1 MARRTT
7 SHIEQLYAPQFEQF
21 GLVLEPGR
29 AGAVLQAQVVN
40 QIGAGSAWIMPISKD
55 CLVME
60 HVVTPAHDMRLL
72 EQTFEPY
79 ACASL
84 MNASTL
90 SCMPQNGIVPGYVAP
105 REDTRPKNSAGTG
118 DTLCTFV
125 QSNLHDQ
132 YSPLKAGMTYRS
144 RSVLF
149 LSGFFDEL
157 EQRWPGEF
165 TGLFDAFD
173 GHWPEEARTAM
184 THALRRLSYPR
195 ADQAGACLRLRS
207 VVDTMVAELACAH
220 AAEKGARQAQG
231 TRASASLATQA
242 AALIE
247 QALDEGIQLG
257 VDEAAARLYVSR
269 SKLCAVFKAETGEG
283 LAAYARRRR
292 IERARELLA
301 DGALSVAQV
310 AARLGYQRQSA
321 FSQAFKQACGVS
333 PTQWR
338 EGYGQM

>member
-1 MARRTT
+1 MTRSSA
-7 SHIEQLYAPQFEQF
+7 SHIEQLYTPQFEQF
-21 GLVLEPGR
+21 GLSLEPGR
-29 AGAVLQAQVVN
+29 GGAVLQAQVVN
-40 QIGAGSAWIMPISKD
+40 EIGAGSAWIMPISD
-55 CLVME
+55 TCLVME
-60 HVVTPAHDMRLL
+60 HIVTPAQDMRLL

-79 ACASL
+79 ACVSR

-90 SCMPQNGIVPGYVAP
+90 SCMPDNGIVPGYLAPCAGACPGGGVAA
-105 REDTRPKNSAGTG
+105 AGTV
-118 DTLCTFV
+118 CTFV

-157 EQRWPGEF
+157 ERQWPGEF

-173 GHWPEEARTAM
+173 GRWPEEALAAM
-184 THALRRLSYPR
+184 TRALGQLAYPR
-195 ADQAGACLRLRS
+195 ADQAGACLRSRS
-207 VVDTMVAELACAH
+207 VVDAMVAELACAH
-220 AAEKGARQAQG
+220 AAEKDAGRAEG
-231 TRASASLATQA
+231 SRASARLAA
-242 AALIE
+242 EAVALVE
-247 QALDEGIQLG
+247 RALDEGAQLG

-269 SKLCAVFKAETGEG
+269 SKLCAVFKAEKGEG

-292 IERARELLA
+292 AERAQELLA
-301 DGALSVAQV
+301 DGAMSVAQV

-333 PTQWR
+333 PTAWR
-338 EGYGQM
+338 ETHA

>member
-1 MARRTT
+1 MTRRSAT
-7 SHIEQLYAPQFEQF
+7 HIEQLYRPQFEQF
-21 GLVLEPGR
+21 GLSLEPVRG
-29 AGAVLQAQVVN
+29 GAVLQANVVN
-40 QIGAGSAWIMPISKD
+40 EIGAGSAWIMPVSD
-55 CLVME
+55 TCLVME
-60 HVVTPAHDMRLL
+60 HIVTPARDMRLL

-79 ACASL
+79 ACVSR

-90 SCMPQNGIVPGYVAP
+90 SCMPENGIVPGYLAP
-105 REDTRPKNSAGTG
+105 CGDARPRGGEAAAGTV
-118 DTLCTFV
+118 CTFV

-157 EQRWPGEF
+157 EQQWPGEF
-165 TGLFDAFD
+165 AGLFDAFD
-173 GHWPEEARTAM
+173 GDWSEEALAAM
-184 THALRRLSYPR
+184 TCALQQLTCARMG
-195 ADQAGACLRLRS
+195 QAGASLHARS
-207 VVDTMVAELACAH
+207 VVGSMVSELACAH
-220 AAEKGARQAQG
+220 AAEKDAGRAEG
-231 TRASASLATQA
+231 SRASARLAA
-242 AALIE
+242 EAVALVE
-247 QALDEGIQLG
+247 RALDEGAQLG

-292 IERARELLA
+292 SERAQELLA
-301 DGALSVAQV
+301 DGSLSIAQV

-333 PTQWR
+333 PTAWR
-338 EGYGQM
+338 EAHA

>member
-1 MARRTT
+1 MARSST

-21 GLVLEPGR
+21 GLALEPGR
-29 AGAVLQAQVVN
+29 GGAVLQAKVVN
-40 QIGAGSAWIMPISKD
+40 EIGAGSAWIMPVSKD

-60 HVVTPAHDMRLL
+60 HVVTPARDMHLL

-105 REDTRPKNSAGTG
+105 REDVWAKNGSRPSS
-118 DTLCTFV
+118 TLCTFV

-149 LSGFFDEL
+149 LSSFFNEL
-157 EQRWPGEF
+157 EQQWPGEF
-165 TGLFDAFD
+165 TGLFGAFD
-173 GHWPEEARTAM
+173 GHWPEEARAAM
-184 THALRRLSYPR
+184 THGLRRLNYPS

-231 TRASASLATQA
+231 TRASARLAAQA

-247 QALDEGIQLG
+247 QAIDEGAQLG

-292 IERARELLA
+292 IERARELLT
-301 DGALSVAQV
+301 DETLSVAQV

-321 FSQAFKQACGVS
+321 FSQAFKQASGVS